1 MRNEHSA
8 RRRGRFTAHAYPHYQ
23 IRIFTLLNTCF
34 RFNAHT
40 YPHYQLRVFTL
51 LNTYIHFTEYV
62 HLHYRTRISTLPNTC
77 ICIIEYTFPHH
88 RTRISVCHFV
98 GVYVYAGAINRT
110 LRLLTD
116 CDNVANTNEIHTK
129 HSAKCQRTI
138 REMRNEHS
146 ARRRGPIHRARI
158 LTLSNMYIHIIAHAY
173 PHYRIRAFT
182 PPHAHFRHPFC
193 G

>member
-1 MRNEHSA
+1 VPVSLR
-8 RRRGRFTAHAYPHYQ
+8 YQ
-23 IRIFTLLNTCF
+23 KRVSISTNTHFHILKYVYSNRHTRIFV
-34 RFNAHT
+34 
-40 YPHYQLRVFTL
+40 P
-51 LNTYIHFTEYV
+51 
-62 HLHYRTRISTLPNTC
+62 
-77 ICIIEYTFPHH
+77 
-88 RTRISVCHFV
+88 HFV
-98 GVYVYAGAINRT
+98 GVFIYAGAINRP

-146 ARRRGPIHRARI
+146 ARRRGPIHRARV
-158 LTLSNMYIHIIAHAY
+158 LTLSNTYIHVIKY
-173 PHYRIRAFT
+173 VFPFQRTRIST

>member
-77 ICIIEYTFPHH
+77 ICIIKYTFPHH
-88 RTRISVCHFV
+88 RTRISTLPNTCIHTT
-98 GVYVYAGAINRT
+98 ART
-110 LRLLTD
+110 FPPPFLWVNTDMRARYIGLLRLPMGG
-116 CDNVANTNEIHTK
+116 NTPLLPYSTTTNCRRRWLLLC
-129 HSAKCQRTI
+129 SFRGRT
-138 REMRNEHS
+138 RNE
-146 ARRRGPIHRARI
+146 
-158 LTLSNMYIHIIAHAY
+158 LLWN
-173 PHYRIRAFT
+173 
-182 PPHAHFRHPFC
+182 
-193 G
+193 

>member
-1 MRNEHSA
+1 MHFHIIKYTHSFHHTRIFFPHFVGVFIYAGAINRPLRLLTDCQLRGEHSAKCQRTIREMRNEHPA

-62 HLHYRTRISTLPNTC
+62 HLHYRTRI
-77 ICIIEYTFPHH
+77 
-88 RTRISVCHFV
+88 
-98 GVYVYAGAINRT
+98 
-110 LRLLTD
+110 
-116 CDNVANTNEIHTK
+116 
-129 HSAKCQRTI
+129 
-138 REMRNEHS
+138 
-146 ARRRGPIHRARI
+146 
-158 LTLSNMYIHIIAHAY
+158 
-173 PHYRIRAFT
+173 FT

>member
-8 RRRGRFTAHAYPHYQ
+8 RRRGS
-23 IRIFTLLNTCF
+23 
-34 RFNAHT
+34 FNAHT

-77 ICIIEYTFPHH
+77 ICIIKYTFPHH

-98 GVYVYAGAINRT
+98 GVYVYAGTINRPLQLLTVCHFAANGLPKHCWRIAIT
-110 LRLLTD
+110 LRTPTKYTQ
-116 CDNVANTNEIHTK
+116 NTHEIG
-129 HSAKCQRTI
+129 C
-138 REMRNEHS
+138 EHS

-182 PPHAHFRHPFC
+182 PSHAHFRHPFC
-193 G
+193 GWIRICGHDK

>member
-77 ICIIEYTFPHH
+77 FHIIKYTFPHH

-98 GVYVYAGAINRT
+98 GVYVYAGTINRT
-110 LRLLTD
+110 PTAANGLPITWRTFRLLPPP
-116 CDNVANTNEIHTK
+116 N
-129 HSAKCQRTI
+129 
-138 REMRNEHS
+138 
-146 ARRRGPIHRARI
+146 HR
-158 LTLSNMYIHIIAHAY
+158 L
-173 PHYRIRAFT
+173 
-182 PPHAHFRHPFC
+182 C
-193 G
+193 